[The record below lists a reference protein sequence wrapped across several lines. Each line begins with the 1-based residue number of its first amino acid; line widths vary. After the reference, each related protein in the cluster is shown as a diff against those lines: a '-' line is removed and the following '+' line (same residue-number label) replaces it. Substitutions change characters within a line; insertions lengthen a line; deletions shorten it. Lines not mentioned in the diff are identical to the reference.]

1 MITASFNGIEFK
13 NIEGYRISCC
23 LTPGSGFAGR
33 FYVYIDERRQAQTP
47 FEKGIKVSDRSDEQV
62 KPVRGTLSIKD
73 EHLEY
78 DFEDI
83 DLTFA
88 EIGATRRERTRYLE
102 FRYDPRVTDSEN
114 AQPIKITGKKTTVLG
129 AAGLG
134 KQYMGG
140 IGENRHLLGFKALVS
155 ASDGVVA
162 RFSNLGCME
171 KSFLERIVELNK
183 EMQSGDKIL
192 SPFTVNFSQGDFE
205 VTRDNLVAFYVEE
218 SRGSLSLQE
227 TPPVYSMIERTTTG
241 AVVERLRPR
250 GYSSDEL
257 LWHDAARE
265 FKAKEVHPGTV
276 ETATLVFNQGYFD
289 DLEVL

>member
-1 MITASFNGIEFK
+1 MITASFNGVEFK
-13 NIEGYRISCC
+13 SIEGYRISCC
-23 LTPGSGFAGR
+23 LTPGVGFGGR

-47 FEKGIKVSDRSDEQV
+47 FEKPIKVSDRSDEQV

-73 EHLEY
+73 EHFSY
-78 DFEDI
+78 DFENI

-88 EIGATRRERTRYLE
+88 ELGATRRERTRYLE
-102 FRYDPRVTDSEN
+102 FRYDPRVTDSEK
-114 AQPIKITGKKTTVLG
+114 AQPITIKGMKTTVLG

-140 IGENRHLLGFKALVS
+140 IGENRHLLAFKALVS
-155 ASDGVVA
+155 ANDGVVV
-162 RFSNLGCME
+162 RVSNLGCMT
-171 KSFLERIVELNK
+171 KSFLEKIVELNK
-183 EMQSGDKIL
+183 DMQSGDKIL

-227 TPPVYSMIERTTTG
+227 TPPVYSMLENEP
-241 AVVERLRPR
+241 AVVRERLRPR
-250 GYSSDEL
+250 GYLSDEL
-257 LWHDAARE
+257 LWHDAKRD
-265 FKAKEVHPGTV
+265 FKAREVHPGTV

-289 DLEVL
+289 NLEVL